1 MHTRTGG
8 EFDDS
13 SLRRGPAFA
22 AHRMVLY
29 VAFAALL
36 IDQLIR

>member
-1 MHTRTGG
+1 MHTRSEG
-8 EFDDS
+8 EFNDS
-13 SLRRGPAFA
+13 SLRHGPAFA
-22 AHRMVLY
+22 AHRMALY

>member
-8 EFDDS
+8 EFKDP
-13 SLRRGPAFA
+13 SLRHGPAFA
-22 AHRMVLY
+22 VHRLVLY

>member
-1 MHTRTGG
+1 MHTRPPGD
-8 EFDDS
+8 FNAS
-13 SLRRGPAFA
+13 ALRQGTAFA
-22 AHRMVLY
+22 AHRLALY

>member
-1 MHTRTGG
+1 MHTRTAG
-8 EFDDS
+8 EIDKP
-13 SLRRGPAFA
+13 SLRHGPAFA
-22 AHRMVLY
+22 AHRLLLY